1 MLYGIEEL
9 AKITGAVPVNL
20 MPYGISNLS
29 VDSRRLSFP
38 AETLFF
44 AIKTDANDGHK
55 YIKDAYDAGVRCF
68 VVSALPEDTGVMPQ
82 AVFLKVPV
90 SLQASWQPAQGC

>member
-44 AIKTDANDGHK
+44 AIKTDANDGHN
-55 YIKDAYDAGVRCF
+55 I
-68 VVSALPEDTGVMPQ
+68 
-82 AVFLKVPV
+82 
-90 SLQASWQPAQGC
+90 